1 VPLGRSAPDVIFP
14 SIPSLRADIEAGLGG
29 GVVAAG
35 LYVPTDAFAFN
46 VKAATL
52 RTWLLVW
59 GQEKDRTYDGAIFE
73 VAMLGHVPGKI
84 GLGRF
89 KERARGDRERDEL
102 TYLFVGVGF

>member
-1 VPLGRSAPDVIFP
+1 M
-14 SIPSLRADIEAGLGG
+14 
-29 GVVAAG
+29 
-35 LYVPTDAFAFN
+35 
-46 VKAATL
+46 
-52 RTWLLVW
+52 W